1 MTDVKEMRDM
11 IDQDYVSYP
20 GRHKLKRGQQILCW
34 MALAI
39 PYYFIHS
46 YFDDMGWKLYIVS
59 IFISIWM
66 ILMSVGI
73 IELIFHVKEA
83 RYQLLEMKVAQ
94 ARARQYP

>member
-1 MTDVKEMRDM
+1 MTDVKEM

-34 MALAI
+34 IALII
-39 PYYFIHS
+39 PHYFIHS
-46 YFDDMGWKLYIVS
+46 YFDLEWKLYVVS
-59 IFISIWM
+59 ICISIWM

-83 RYQLLEMKVAQ
+83 RYQLLEMKTAQ
-94 ARARQYP
+94 ARDRQYP

>member
-1 MTDVKEMRDM
+1 MTDVKEM

-46 YFDDMGWKLYIVS
+46 YFDDMGWKLYVVS
-59 IFISIWM
+59 ICISIWM

-83 RYQLLEMKVAQ
+83 RYQLLEMKTAQ
-94 ARARQYP
+94 ARDRQYP

>member
-1 MTDVKEMRDM
+1 MTDVKEM

>member
-1 MTDVKEMRDM
+1 MTDVKEM

-46 YFDDMGWKLYIVS
+46 YFDDMGWKLYVVS

-83 RYQLLEMKVAQ
+83 RYQLLEMKTAQ
-94 ARARQYP
+94 ARDRQYP